1 MLKLRE
7 KFFNRVGRKE
17 EGQGTLEYLG
27 IVIVAAILV
36 VAVVTAIRGF
46 NVEEKIDNEL
56 TKIEELAD

>member
-36 VAVVTAIRGF
+36 VAVVTAIQGF